1 VTSVDC
7 NRAKQTT
14 LRTYC
19 QNKKYLCPQSIM
31 VIFRVNLEVQEHIEN
46 QLCIFAHIIWKGV
59 VAFWLGYNFT
69 LLFVLAPLRSLDS

>member
-1 VTSVDC
+1 
-7 NRAKQTT
+7 
-14 LRTYC
+14 
-19 QNKKYLCPQSIM
+19 M

-46 QLCIFAHIIWKGV
+46 QLCIFAHIIWKWV